1 VLPTWEI
8 SKLVNMISIP
18 KRLKNQNIH
27 IIAIAIGF
35 AIQLVPSELL
45 SDHAPYYITAKSPIE
60 FLKD

>member
-1 VLPTWEI
+1 
-8 SKLVNMISIP
+8 MISIP

-45 SDHAPYYITAKSPIE
+45 SDHAPYYITDKSPIE